1 MLLRTFCLLQEALL
15 GGRRSRNS
23 FTQYCLGTLSLLWK
37 LRESSKPRG
46 FRPLYLG
53 GIQLGGGRVG
63 GGVGPRTHSAP
74 PYIWADIKIPCMDIM
89 IRWRCECQKNI
100 YTHIHIC
107 CFGLF
112 RFIRIFKMPQCVA
125 CVHRERERDIY
136 IYKHTHVYMWFHLH
150 VPTSTCACSPPLS
163 GCSSGRREAGA
174 SRLFF
179 QILQFEPLPCDST
192 HPSAAFA
199 CARNDTFRPPPAQP
213 SNAYQ
218 DTLHPK
224 SSADISHFIRRYSE
238 L

>member
-1 MLLRTFCLLQEALL
+1 MP
-15 GGRRSRNS
+15 
-23 FTQYCLGTLSLLWK
+23 K
-37 LRESSKPRG
+37 K
-46 FRPLYLG
+46 
-53 GIQLGGGRVG
+53 
-63 GGVGPRTHSAP
+63 
-74 PYIWADIKIPCMDIM
+74 
-89 IRWRCECQKNI
+89 I

-112 RFIRIFKMPQCVA
+112 RFIRLFKMPQCVA
-125 CVHRERERDIY
+125 CVHREREIY

-199 CARNDTFRPPPAQP
+199 CARNDTFRPPPRPTIERIPRHASSKVQCRHL
-213 SNAYQ
+213 S
-218 DTLHPK
+218 LHQK
-224 SSADISHFIRRYSE
+224 VF
-238 L
+238 